1 MRLLAGSLRLLLHGY
16 GSQMSTQHQPG
27 PSSEGPASFA
37 TRCRVL
43 FGAQGRAGGPV
54 VQHGEGW
61 QERHWSS
68 RVLHRV
74 DELTSH
80 AAAGLIAGS
89 AVVLWTLVGL
99 AVGFPDW
106 WETVLYSSSSCVT
119 LLMVFVIQHSST
131 RQQLSMQRKLDE
143 LLRASPAA
151 DDRVIAVEEAP
162 DDELEELSGQS
173 LERRARAGQGAG
185 G

>member
-1 MRLLAGSLRLLLHGY
+1 MPTQDQTGSHGARPTNLTERCRLLFTG
-16 GSQMSTQHQPG
+16 
-27 PSSEGPASFA
+27 
-37 TRCRVL
+37 
-43 FGAQGRAGGPV
+43 QGRAGGPV
-54 VQHGEGW
+54 VQHGDSW
-61 QERHWSS
+61 RDRHWSS

-80 AAAGLIAGS
+80 AAAGLLAGTS
-89 AVVLWTLVGL
+89 VVLWTIVGL
-99 AVGFPDW
+99 VTGFPDW
-106 WETVLYSSSSCVT
+106 WQTVLYSSSSCVT

-151 DDRVIAVEEAP
+151 NDRVIAVEEAA
-162 DDELEELSGQS
+162 DDELEELAGRS
-173 LERRARAGQGAG
+173 LERRERAGQGVG